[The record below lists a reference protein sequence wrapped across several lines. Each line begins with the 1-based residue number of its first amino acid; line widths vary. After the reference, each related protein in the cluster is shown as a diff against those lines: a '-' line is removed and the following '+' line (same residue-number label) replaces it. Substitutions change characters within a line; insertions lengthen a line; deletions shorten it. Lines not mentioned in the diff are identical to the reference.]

1 MCLCQKNE
9 AEISF
14 VGQCRILTVFL
25 QTKTPASAEPRG
37 STAKRQLLSD
47 ENATNSELKAEE
59 NSDPAVRIPLS
70 PKRINQNG
78 QVLKVD
84 PRQPM
89 KKRILAYN
97 QMLMKENQEKV
108 NSPPNQVTSQRSIL
122 PPVEISPRRKLDLE
136 NSPELLLSAG
146 KKTTTTPPKKY
157 NYLKEIDSPGEQKA
171 GGLSRSPRLDKSP
184 LLSQKMHD
192 SDPADRWNGALAL
205 MQLASSPPSRKF
217 SQQSN

>member
-1 MCLCQKNE
+1 V
-9 AEISF
+9 S
-14 VGQCRILTVFL
+14 V
-25 QTKTPASAEPRG
+25 EPRG
-37 STAKRQLLSD
+37 STVKRQLLTD
-47 ENATNSELKAEE
+47 ENTANSELKVEE

-97 QMLMKENQEKV
+97 QLLMKENQEKV
-108 NSPPNQVTSQRSIL
+108 TSPRHVTLQRPLL
-122 PPVEISPRRKLDLE
+122 PPVDMSPRRKLDVQ
-136 NSPELLLSAG
+136 NSPEPILLSG
-146 KKTTTTPPKKY
+146 KKTTSTPPKKY
-157 NYLKEIDSPGEQKA
+157 GYLKELDSPGEQRSN
-171 GGLSRSPRLDKSP
+171 GISRSPRLDKSP
-184 LLSQKMHD
+184 CLNKNSQACD